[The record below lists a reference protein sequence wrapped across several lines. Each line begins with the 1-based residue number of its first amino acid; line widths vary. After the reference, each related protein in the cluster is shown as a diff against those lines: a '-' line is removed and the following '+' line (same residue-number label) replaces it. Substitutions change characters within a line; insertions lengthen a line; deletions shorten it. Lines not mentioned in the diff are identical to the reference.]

1 MQLEVWQSG
10 QKYWPEHSPDTCPVI
25 IIFIDIVTLVFSILP
40 LYLSPD
46 NNSVRKLVNCILCK
60 RALTTSEGKG
70 YYIYKPKLIS
80 MESAEQSQ
88 VVSISPKAA
97 QKVGEFMKQ
106 EGKDNLFLR
115 VYVSGGGC
123 SGLSYGMGF
132 EEKSEE
138 DDHII
143 EQNGVKVLIDG
154 YSQRYLKGAN
164 IDYIESLMGAGF
176 KINNPNVTKSCS
188 CGHSFSTE

>member
-1 MQLEVWQSG
+1 
-10 QKYWPEHSPDTCPVI
+10 
-25 IIFIDIVTLVFSILP
+25 
-40 LYLSPD
+40 
-46 NNSVRKLVNCILCK
+46 
-60 RALTTSEGKG
+60 
-70 YYIYKPKLIS
+70 
-80 MESAEQSQ
+80 MESTQQTHNITITS
-88 VVSISPKAA
+88 KAA
-97 QKVGEFMKQ
+97 EKVTEFMKQ
-106 EGKDNLFLR
+106 EGKDSLLLR

-132 EEKSEE
+132 EEKADE

-143 EQNGVKVLIDG
+143 EQNGVKVLVDS

-164 IDYIESLMGAGF
+164 IDYIESLMGSGF

>member
-1 MQLEVWQSG
+1 VS
-10 QKYWPEHSPDTCPVI
+10 KIS
-25 IIFIDIVTLVFSILP
+25 
-40 LYLSPD
+40 
-46 NNSVRKLVNCILCK
+46 
-60 RALTTSEGKG
+60 GKG
-70 YYIYKPKLIS
+70 YYIYKTKWLL
-80 MESAEQSQ
+80 MESTELSQ
-88 VVSISPKAA
+88 IITITGKAA

-106 EGKDNLFLR
+106 EGKDNLYLR

-132 EEKSEE
+132 EEKAEE

-188 CGHSFSTE
+188 CGHSFNTD